1 MILELRVVLRHL
13 GLLLLVLSA
22 LIFLVGAFGSVE
34 FMLGEEREYG
44 EPAACL
50 LASLGGVI
58 AGGVLYFSGKK
69 GAELLGQRE
78 ALLLVTLSWIFG
90 AALAAVPYFLWAQ
103 LRSDAADVPHDF
115 DSYVS
120 CYFESMSGLTTTGA
134 TIVQSL
140 ETVPRALLLWRALT
154 HWLGGLGI
162 VVLFVAVLPMLGV
175 GSRRVFRVESPGPQ
189 PEGVMPRIQD
199 TARALWMIY
208 VGLTIVEIIALLFCG
223 MTFFDAVCHTFA
235 TLATGGFSTVDS
247 SIAGFTSSAIHLVI
261 ILFMFLAGVN
271 FGLYYQI
278 IRGQWRT
285 ALRDP
290 ELRAYIV
297 IILAATTIVTFSLTN
312 TDRVAAGDI
321 DAPASFAI
329 NLRDALFQVVG
340 VQTTTGFCSANFDT
354 WAFPA
359 KATLLVLMFIGA
371 SAGSTGGGIKIIR
384 ILIAG
389 KVIVSELEHVY
400 RPKVVRSVKIGK
412 TPIDAE
418 LRLNT
423 LVYVLGI
430 LMLFAAGTVVLMAL
444 EAHQDIDIT
453 TAATASAAT
462 LNNIG
467 PGLARV
473 GATQN
478 YAWFSPASKA
488 IMSLLMVVGRLE
500 MYAIIVLLTPRFWQ
514 GR

>member
-1 MILELRVVLRHL
+1 MTIEIRVVLRHI
-13 GLLLLVLSA
+13 GLLLLILSA
-22 LIFLVGAFGSVE
+22 LILLVGAFGTAE

-50 LASLGGVI
+50 LTALIGGLVGGGLFF
-58 AGGVLYFSGKK
+58 AGRS

-78 ALLLVTLSWIFG
+78 ALLLVTLSWVFG
-90 AALAAVPYFLWAQ
+90 AALAAAPYFLWAQ
-103 LRSDAADVPHDF
+103 FRSDAAETPHDF
-115 DSYVS
+115 DSYIN

-140 ETVPRALLLWRALT
+140 ETVPRSLLLWRALT

-208 VGLTIVEIIALLFCG
+208 VGLTIVEIIALLLCG
-223 MTFFDAVCHTFA
+223 MSLFDSVCHTFA

-247 SIAGFTSSAIHLVI
+247 SIAGFTSSAIHIVI
-261 ILFMFLAGVN
+261 IFFMFLAGVN
-271 FGLYYQI
+271 FGLYYQV
-278 IRGQWRT
+278 IRGQWR
-285 ALRDP
+285 AVFRDS
-290 ELRAYIV
+290 EFRAYV
-297 IILAATTIVTFSLTN
+297 AIILAATTIVTLSLMN
-312 TDRVAAGDI
+312 TDRVAVGDI
-321 DAPASFAI
+321 DEPAGFAI
-329 NLRDALFQVVG
+329 NFRDALFQVVG
-340 VQTTTGFCSANFDT
+340 IQTTTGFCSADFDT

-371 SAGSTGGGIKIIR
+371 SAGSTGGGIKVIR
-384 ILIAG
+384 LLIAA
-389 KVIVSELEHVY
+389 KVVVSELEHVY
-400 RPKVVRSVKIGK
+400 RPKVVRSVKVGK

-423 LVYVLGI
+423 LIYILGI
-430 LMLFAAGTVVLMAL
+430 LMLFAAGTIALMAL
-444 EAHQDIDIT
+444 EAHQNIDIT

-473 GATQN
+473 GASQN
-478 YAWFSPASKA
+478 YAWFGSASKL
-488 IMSLLMVVGRLE
+488 IMSVLMVVGRLE